1 MSKNLTEKYN
11 ALLLEA
17 KHSDEKRKDFV
28 QKFIEFACKELE
40 IEKCPHV
47 ALNKR
52 EDFGPKYKSF
62 GYFNVGENKIVV
74 ASSNRNLADIL
85 RTLAHE
91 MVHYKRKQNNEI
103 NLDNASEAGADG
115 SEIENEANARA
126 GVLLR
131 KFGRDNPDIYE

>member
-62 GYFNVGENKIVV
+62 GYFNVGVMKLI
-74 ASSNRNLADIL
+74 
-85 RTLAHE
+85 
-91 MVHYKRKQNNEI
+91 
-103 NLDNASEAGADG
+103 
-115 SEIENEANARA
+115 
-126 GVLLR
+126 
-131 KFGRDNPDIYE
+131 